1 MFKLKSEIQF
11 DMAHYLSEYKGK
23 CANIHGHR
31 YKLIATLKADKLH
44 EEGQIRGMVEDFGEF
59 KKALKL
65 IADIFDH
72 KLIIEDNAEGREVA
86 LKLKEV
92 NNNFEI
98 LFLPFRTTAEEM
110 SRYIYN
116 KLKEMNFPI
125 YEVELFETPTNSII
139 YSEE

>member
-44 EEGQIRGMVEDFGEF
+44 EEGQTRGMVEDFGEF

-86 LKLKEV
+86 SKLKEV
-92 NNNFEI
+92 NNFEI

>member
-59 KKALKL
+59 KKALKV

-86 LKLKEV
+86 SKLKEV
-92 NNNFEI
+92 NNFEI

>member
-11 DMAHYLSEYKGK
+11 DMAHYLSQYKGK

-44 EEGQIRGMVEDFGEF
+44 EEGQTRGMVEDFGEF

-72 KLIIEDNAEGREVA
+72 KLIIEDNVEGREVA
-86 LKLKEV
+86 SKLKEV
-92 NNNFEI
+92 NNFEI

-125 YEVELFETPTNSII
+125 YEVELFETPTNRII

>member
-11 DMAHYLSEYKGK
+11 DMAHYLSGYNGK

-31 YKLIATLKADKLH
+31 YKLIATIKANNLKEDK
-44 EEGQIRGMVEDFGEF
+44 QTRGMVEDFGEF
-59 KKALKL
+59 KKGLKL
-65 IADIFDH
+65 IADMFDH
-72 KLIIEDNAEGREVA
+72 KLIMEDNDDGREIYS
-86 LKLKEV
+86 KLKEI
-92 NNNFEI
+92 NNFEI
-98 LFLPFRTTAEEM
+98 LLLPFRTTAEEM
-110 SRYIYN
+110 ARYIYN